1 MRHPSLGNQTPLLGP
16 MPGWKTK
23 THRRYTSKDRRLLK
37 TLEQAV
43 FKPNSEARTLRF
55 AVKICFI
62 LRPCVEKEPALA
74 LRRHFASR
82 TTEFLVPL
90 NRYLNMLIPA
100 PTSST
105 FPTQK
110 MKRFNENDFFATLK
124 SHGSPLPFK
133 SNGKQREFYE
143 RWLKSPGFGVWL
155 ARQEELV
162 EAALRQR

>member
-1 MRHPSLGNQTPLLGP
+1 MSAPVLTVGDRLRHPSLGNRTPLPGP
-16 MPGWKTK
+16 VPGWKTK
-23 THRRYTSKDRRLLK
+23 THKRYISKDRSLLK
-37 TLEQAV
+37 TLEQALLTSD
-43 FKPNSEARTLRF
+43 SEAQR
-55 AVKICFI
+55 
-62 LRPCVEKEPALA
+62 EPALA

-90 NRYLNMLIPA
+90 NRYLNTLIPS
-100 PTSST
+100 PSSSMY
-105 FPTQK
+105 PTQK

-133 SNGKQREFYE
+133 SNSKQREFYE

-155 ARQEELV
+155 AKQEELV

>member
-1 MRHPSLGNQTPLLGP
+1 MKFS
-16 MPGWKTK
+16 
-23 THRRYTSKDRRLLK
+23 
-37 TLEQAV
+37 
-43 FKPNSEARTLRF
+43 
-55 AVKICFI
+55 VKIYFA
-62 LRPCVEKEPALA
+62 LRHHSEQEPALA

-90 NRYLNMLIPA
+90 NRYLNTLIPA
-100 PTSST
+100 PAPPT

-110 MKRFNENDFFATLK
+110 MNRFNENDFFATLK

-155 ARQEELV
+155 AKQEELI